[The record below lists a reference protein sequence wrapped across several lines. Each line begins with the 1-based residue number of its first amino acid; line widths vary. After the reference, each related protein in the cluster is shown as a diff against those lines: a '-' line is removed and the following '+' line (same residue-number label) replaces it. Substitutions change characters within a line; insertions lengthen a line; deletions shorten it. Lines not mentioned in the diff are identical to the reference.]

1 VTSTTNRS
9 TRRWTTYA
17 LSRRQR
23 ELVVNGDNPYLWN
36 LAYPL
41 LGSQDGT
48 FYFENQP
55 NMLDQFLVNKNMA
68 KATSP
73 IKADPTSVHI
83 VRFPGDNVDRAL
95 QVAGRVRGV
104 GGRRQRIQPD
114 SPTTSRSR

>member
-1 VTSTTNRS
+1 
-9 TRRWTTYA
+9 

-23 ELVVNGDNPYLWN
+23 EVVVNGDNPYLWN

-68 KATSP
+68 KANSP
-73 IKADPTSVHI
+73 IKADPTSVQI
-83 VRFPGDNVDRAL
+83 VRFPGMTSTGRYKSPIAFEGLGKTTANP
-95 QVAGRVRGV
+95 AGFSDHFPIAMTLTAG
-104 GGRRQRIQPD
+104 
-114 SPTTSRSR
+114 